1 MSDTPVVDD
10 DTFED
15 GEEILIKIDAYRG
28 AMIEVIP
35 EERKRKM
42 DEFLCDFVYFLDRL
56 TKAGVVNMDDIVTLY
71 SIYRKDNRLPHESR
85 DRISTPRKKEAK
97 RKPSESQI
105 KYAKYLYDM
114 FKPEGV
120 DIEAI
125 LEDEKQ
131 TRTFIQKY
139 HRMRKNANKEG

>member
-1 MSDTPVVDD
+1 MNDTPVVED

-56 TKAGVVNMDDIVTLY
+56 TKAGVVNIDDIVTLY
-71 SIYRKDNRLPHESR
+71 SIYRKDNRLPHENR
-85 DRISTPRKKEAK
+85 DRMSIPQKKEAK
-97 RKPSESQI
+97 RKPSEKQI
-105 KYAKYLYDM
+105 KYAKFLYEKY
-114 FKPEGV
+114 KPDGINMDE
-120 DIEAI
+120 I
-125 LEDEKQ
+125 LKDAKM
-131 TRTFIQKY
+131 TSDFIKKY
-139 HRMRKNANKEG
+139 ANKEG

>member
-1 MSDTPVVDD
+1 MSDNPVVED

-71 SIYRKDNRLPHESR
+71 SIYRKDNRLPHEGR
-85 DRISTPRKKEAK
+85 DRISYPQKNDAK
-97 RKPSESQI
+97 RKPSEKQI
-105 KYAKYLYDM
+105 KYAKFLYEKY
-114 FKPEGV
+114 KPEGV
-120 DIEAI
+120 DMGVI
-125 LEDEKQ
+125 LEDAKL
-131 TRTFIQKY
+131 TSNFIKKY
-139 HRMRKNANKEG
+139 ANKEG